1 MRYWIALSLVVSV
14 CLCSQARSQQLFKRG
29 DANVDANVDI
39 SDPVF
44 VLEFLFVGGQ
54 ATSCNDAANANDD
67 GSVDLSDA
75 VFVLAFLFQGG
86 PPPPAPFGE
95 CGVDPTSDVLGCDS
109 YRFCEPLPP
118 EVDSFTFSGTNDQ
131 GYPEY
136 THDDT
141 GIVFVGIL
149 ENHLVQDGRGGG
161 AGAGLQFECIPT
173 EEFQMGSLAGESNRQ
188 VDEGPAHDVT
198 LSPFLIAKYEVTQAE
213 YEAVTGSNPSHFQG
227 ERVPAGTDTASL
239 PVESVSWDELRAP
252 DGFLARTGLQLPTEA
267 QWEYAARGAARNG
280 AGDLLSEAFSFGDA
294 CNAATCDPCATADDY
309 MWWCGNSG
317 GTTHRVGSTPSADSR
332 NKVFTNLF
340 GLHDMH
346 GNVAEW
352 CEDWYQADFYQA
364 LVDAGE
370 PLISDPL
377 CENPG
382 SGHRVHRG
390 GSWDHNAAACRSAH
404 RANHPPDTGRVDRV
418 YCPNSGD
425 GLGDDRADELMDQL
439 AEHCIFLRRALW

>member
-267 QWEYAARGAARNG
+267 QWEYACR
-280 AGDLLSEAFSFGDA
+280 
-294 CNAATCDPCATADDY
+294 
-309 MWWCGNSG
+309 G
-317 GTTHRVGSTPSADSR
+317 GTTTAFSWGDECNMGGCDPSLFCLPAVNYMWYCANGGNRTHPVGEKLP
-332 NKVFTNLF
+332 NPF

-346 GNVAEW
+346 GNVREW
-352 CEDWYQADFYQA
+352 CENEYFSNAN
-364 LVDAGE
+364 
-370 PLISDPL
+370 SR
-377 CENPG
+377 PG
-382 SGHRVHRG
+382 RG
-390 GSWDHNAAACRSAH
+390 GTAVGFGREAKDCRSAS
-404 RANHPPDTGRVDRV
+404 RGGWSSERQLSFMGFRPVRLLVPTNPA
-418 YCPNSGD
+418 D
-425 GLGDDRADELMDQL
+425 GE
-439 AEHCIFLRRALW
+439 